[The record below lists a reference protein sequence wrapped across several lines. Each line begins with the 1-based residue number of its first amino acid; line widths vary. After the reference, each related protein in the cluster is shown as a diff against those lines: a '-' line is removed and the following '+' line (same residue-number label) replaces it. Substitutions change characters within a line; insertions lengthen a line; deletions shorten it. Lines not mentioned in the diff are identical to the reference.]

1 MRVFI
6 AVDIGDDI
14 KRSLAALAERLGAA
28 ADIHKGDVKW
38 IDVDNMH
45 LTLRFL
51 GEIGDRDVIDVCGAV
66 ERVAG
71 LHGSFELEVLSV
83 GSFGGKSARVIWAG
97 IGDGIDSL
105 RGLTRDI
112 EKGLNEIGIISED
125 KKFSPHLTLCRVKKS
140 TAGVRLGAAIGEFSE
155 FNGGFTEVGSVI
167 VYQSQLGRAGPVYT
181 KLGEFKLGKV

>member
-14 KRSLAALAERLGAA
+14 KWSLGELAGRLGEA

-51 GEIGDRDVIDVCGAV
+51 GEINDREVIEVCEAV
-66 ERVAG
+66 KRVAG
-71 LHGSFELEVLSV
+71 LHSGFELEVSSV

-97 IGDGIDSL
+97 IGDGVEFL

-112 EKGLNEIGIISED
+112 EKSLNESGIISED

-140 TAGVRLGAAIGEFSE
+140 TAGVRLGAAIGD
-155 FNGGFTEVGSVI
+155 FNDFNAGFTEIGSVI
-167 VYQSQLGRAGPVYT
+167 VYQSELGRAGPVYT